1 MKEGQCLCGRV
12 GESGRCYIYLRS
24 SPYHHYGINKTTLS
38 MFLIVLLPLLAIGVA
53 GENGQKRSADPGI
66 VAGHAGYGGL
76 TSLGSG
82 AAVIA
87 DGAIA
92 SAGGKLVSQ
101 LVEVQNTVGVPAPVP
116 IAHAVPVGVPVPV
129 SHPLPIKVPVPVPVV
144 QTVEVPFEKV
154 VPYPVI
160 RRVPVEVIRKIPVPV
175 PDPYPVKV
183 PVYQTKH
190 IYYSVRPKYHY
201 HGW

>member
-1 MKEGQCLCGRV
+1 
-12 GESGRCYIYLRS
+12 
-24 SPYHHYGINKTTLS
+24 
-38 MFLIVLLPLLAIGVA
+38 MFLFVLLPLLAIGVVCESDQQKSVSEER
-53 GENGQKRSADPGI
+53 GVKRSADPGI
-66 VAGHAGYGGL
+66 VAGQVGYAGLSSIG
-76 TSLGSG
+76 TG
-82 AAVIA
+82 AALIG
-87 DGAIA
+87 DGGVAA
-92 SAGGKLVSQ
+92 VPAVGGRLVSQ

-116 IAHAVPVGVPVPV
+116 IAHPVPVGLPVPV

-144 QTVEVPFEKV
+144 QTVEVPYEKV

-160 RRVPVEVIRKIPVPV
+160 RRVPVEVVRKIPVPV

-190 IYYSVRPKYHY
+190 IYYSVRPKYHH